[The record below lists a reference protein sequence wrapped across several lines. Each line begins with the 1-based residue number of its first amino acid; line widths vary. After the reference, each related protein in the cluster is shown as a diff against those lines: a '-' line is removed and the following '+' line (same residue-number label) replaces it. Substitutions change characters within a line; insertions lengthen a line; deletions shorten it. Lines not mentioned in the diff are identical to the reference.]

1 MDNQK
6 KRKLEEDIEEY
17 SDYEIEDQIT
27 CKNERVTNLIDQ
39 MSIIKKQ
46 IDEMENIVNKMNE
59 FYIKQTS
66 S

>member
-6 KRKLEEDIEEY
+6 KRKLEEDDEEY
-17 SDYEIEDQIT
+17 SAEENEDQT
-27 CKNERVTNLIDQ
+27 ACKNERITNLIDQ

-59 FYIKQTS
+59 FYIKQIS

>member
-1 MDNQK
+1 MDKQK
-6 KRKLEEDIEEY
+6 KRKLEEDDEEY
-17 SDYEIEDQIT
+17 SAEENEDQTT
-27 CKNERVTNLIDQ
+27 CKNERITNLIDQ